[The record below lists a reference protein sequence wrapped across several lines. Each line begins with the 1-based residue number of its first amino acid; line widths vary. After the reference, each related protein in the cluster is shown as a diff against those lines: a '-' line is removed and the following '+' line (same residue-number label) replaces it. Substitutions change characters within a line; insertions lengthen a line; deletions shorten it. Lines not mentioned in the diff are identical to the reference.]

1 MLFGIGISAWISK
14 KPVGFFTGVKPPEVS
29 DTDRY
34 NHAVAA
40 LWFVYAIL
48 VEICGLPLLF
58 LEQNSAGFIFV
69 IIGVIAITIAVSIVY
84 LRIERK
90 YRAS

>member
-1 MLFGIGISAWISK
+1 M
-14 KPVGFFTGVKPPEVS
+14 PPEVS